1 MHEVKVQDRGAT
13 LVLAKRTAV
22 QPSEMSN
29 VLPAALVEVYG
40 HIGRHGG
47 DPDGP
52 PFVIYPEVPAPGRP
66 FAMEICAPVRIAIDA
81 PAGWELEEL
90 PAGLFAS
97 LVHVGPYDTVSG
109 SYGDLAGWIGSHG
122 YAIAGPPREVYLSP
136 PETPP
141 DKIRTIIEFPVVLAV
156 APVPVR

>member
-22 QPSEMSN
+22 ALSDIGN
-29 VLPAALVEVYG
+29 VLPAALGEVYG
-40 HIGRHGG
+40 HIERLGG
-47 DPDGP
+47 EPEGP
-52 PFVIYPEVPAPGRP
+52 PFVIYPEVPAPDRP
-66 FAMEICAPVRIAIDA
+66 FAMEICAPVRKPIEA
-81 PAGWELEEL
+81 PAGWTLEEL

-109 SYGDLAGWIGSHG
+109 AYGDIAAWIGSHG
-122 YAIAGPPREVYLSP
+122 YVIAGPPREVYLSP

-141 DKIRTIIEFPVVLAV
+141 DDVHTVVEFPVVQAV
-156 APVPVR
+156 APVAVR